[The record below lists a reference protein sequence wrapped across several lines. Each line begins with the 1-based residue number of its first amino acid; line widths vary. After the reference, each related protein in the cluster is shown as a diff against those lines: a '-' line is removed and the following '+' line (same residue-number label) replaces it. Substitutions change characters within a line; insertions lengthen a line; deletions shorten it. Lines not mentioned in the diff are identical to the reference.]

1 MNIAKRRLFISLVAS
16 FLVESVLAQN
26 TTVESVGE
34 NNSPMHMTVNEH
46 AHSFSVNKKNQEND
60 VDPDKIQ
67 SILTIETALVDGNY
81 AYAAQEALNFTKSYE
96 VVPWIAEI
104 ATSYY
109 YSEGKYEQAYEAVR
123 YWYKEDP
130 DNEEVAN
137 LYMLLLGETGKE
149 DELVQVLQ
157 QNLKTAAK
165 DKIEDKLSDN
175 AAILSELKDKNKA
188 LKLFEDSIKPFAF
201 SSTNYHLL
209 YADFAIEADKDDLA
223 WQETFKAIDTN
234 PTSEDAAIRVLSL
247 AQGPKRAQGMAFV
260 KEFLKKNPDNRIL
273 SLSYINELSKDNAY
287 DEAIAEISKLQK
299 RNPKDSELLYFQ
311 ALIHYDAQDWTHA
324 RKVLSQFIDLTVK
337 KLAAEK
343 VKKQINKKVTE
354 KVNDDTNIDT
364 AISGEESDS
373 IKANNGDSA
382 NVTSPSSLEDSL
394 LDARKLMVSILK
406 AEKKYRLALN
416 QIDLIKADKLD
427 ANMLMEKAQ
436 LLANLSDV
444 RQALSVLENA
454 TIAFPESRGNILWF
468 GGNLLNES
476 GRTDQAVVYYND
488 ALKELPESADIK
500 YALAMLY
507 EKRGEVW
514 PAEKL
519 LREVIKSEPNMA
531 DGYNALGYIYA
542 DRNYNLEEAEQLL
555 TEALRIDASNPYILD
570 SMGWLQYRLKNYD
583 SAMQYLERAYD
594 IEQQPIIAAH
604 LADVYNTLG
613 EQKRAKDILDYGLS
627 NYPSDPILL
636 ETSKRLN
643 LDKK

>member
-1 MNIAKRRLFISLVAS
+1 MNILKSGLLHS
-16 FLVESVLAQN
+16 FVIMLLAQN
-26 TTVESVGE
+26 AMAQQTVTPPTGE
-34 NNSPMHMTVNEH
+34 HSPTGHVAAGVRSHVVST
-46 AHSFSVNKKNQEND
+46 NKKNQETD

-67 SILTIETALVDGNY
+67 SILTIETALADGNY
-81 AYAAQEALNFTKSYE
+81 EYAAQEALSFIKSYE

-104 ATSYY
+104 ATGYY

-123 YWYKEDP
+123 YWYKQDP
-130 DNEEVAN
+130 DNQEVAN

-149 DELVQVLQ
+149 QELVQVLQ

-175 AAILSELKDKNKA
+175 AAILNELKDKNKA
-188 LKLFEDSIKPFAF
+188 LKLFEESTKSFAF
-201 SSTNYHLL
+201 DSANYHLL
-209 YADFAIEADKDDLA
+209 YADFAMEADKSDLA
-223 WQETFKAIDTN
+223 WTEAFKAIDSD

-247 AQGPKRAQGMAFV
+247 SQGPKRTQGLVFV

-287 DEAIAEISKLQK
+287 DEAIAEIGKMQK
-299 RNPKDSELLYFQ
+299 RHPEDIELLYFQ
-311 ALIHYDAQDWTHA
+311 ALIHYDAQDWVHA
-324 RKVLSQFIDLTVK
+324 RKVLGQFMEAMSK
-337 KLAAEK
+337 KIAEK
-343 VKKQINKKVTE
+343 PHKASAAKTTNDKAGNGTDGANEASDEPSIGNKS
-354 KVNDDTNIDT
+354 NRHMSRN
-364 AISGEESDS
+364 A
-373 IKANNGDSA
+373 A
-382 NVTSPSSLEDSL
+382 EDSL

-416 QIDLIKADKLD
+416 QIELIKPDKLE
-427 ANMLMEKAQ
+427 AGLLMEKAQ
-436 LLANLSDV
+436 LLAKLGEV
-444 RQALSVLENA
+444 RQALSVLEDA
-454 TIAFPESRGNILWF
+454 AIAFPESRGNILWF

-476 GRTDQAVVYYND
+476 GRTDQAIVYYND
-488 ALKELPESADIK
+488 ALKELPESVDIK

-519 LREVIKSEPNMA
+519 LREVIKAEPNMA

-555 TEALRIDASNPYILD
+555 TEALRMDPANPYILD

-583 SAMQYLERAYD
+583 LAMQYLERAYD
-594 IEQQPIIAAH
+594 IEQQPVIAAH

-613 EQKRAKDILDYGLS
+613 EQKRAKDMLHYGLS
-627 NYPSDPILL
+627 NFPSDPTLL
-636 ETSKRLN
+636 ETDKRLN

>member
-1 MNIAKRRLFISLVAS
+1 
-16 FLVESVLAQN
+16 
-26 TTVESVGE
+26 
-34 NNSPMHMTVNEH
+34 
-46 AHSFSVNKKNQEND
+46 
-60 VDPDKIQ
+60 
-67 SILTIETALVDGNY
+67 
-81 AYAAQEALNFTKSYE
+81 
-96 VVPWIAEI
+96 
-104 ATSYY
+104 
-109 YSEGKYEQAYEAVR
+109 
-123 YWYKEDP
+123 
-130 DNEEVAN
+130 
-137 LYMLLLGETGKE
+137 
-149 DELVQVLQ
+149 
-157 QNLKTAAK
+157 
-165 DKIEDKLSDN
+165 
-175 AAILSELKDKNKA
+175 
-188 LKLFEDSIKPFAF
+188 
-201 SSTNYHLL
+201 
-209 YADFAIEADKDDLA
+209 
-223 WQETFKAIDTN
+223 
-234 PTSEDAAIRVLSL
+234 
-247 AQGPKRAQGMAFV
+247 MAFV

-364 AISGEESDS
+364 AISSEESDS